1 MCSPMVRLY
10 LKENYRTPKRAFVK
24 EVVGRFLV
32 CDPSN
37 RWILFR
43 DCLKKKSLD
52 VGLAGKMVYGSKMA
66 GVCETKCMGPT
77 PGVEP
82 LTLKR

>member
-43 DCLKKKSLD
+43 DCLKKKKSGCWVSRED
-52 VGLAGKMVYGSKMA
+52 
-66 GVCETKCMGPT
+66 GV
-77 PGVEP
+77 
-82 LTLKR
+82 R